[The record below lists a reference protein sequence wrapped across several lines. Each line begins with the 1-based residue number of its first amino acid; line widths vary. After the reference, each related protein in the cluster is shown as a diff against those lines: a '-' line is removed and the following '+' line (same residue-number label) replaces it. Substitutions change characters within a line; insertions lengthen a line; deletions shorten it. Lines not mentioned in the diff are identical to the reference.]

1 MLIIISKNSSN
12 IIFNEN
18 KNKEILFLD
27 KVCYLKNI
35 KDKNNIL
42 LIDSSLLN
50 DNGIVKYY
58 HYHIDEIFI
67 SININKIISFN
78 TNDKIREVCN
88 YHNKKLINI

>member
-67 SININKIISFN
+67 SININKVISFN
-78 TNDKIREVCN
+78 TNDKIKEVCN

>member
-67 SININKIISFN
+67 SININKVISFN